1 MPAKGSTKL
10 RRRVVKAQEV
20 TIIRKDC
27 KVESTGI
34 YLKVGRLALSP
45 EGPGVVGLVE
55 GPEVASLMKG
65 PEASSAA
72 KGPGAGRLVRDPEV
86 VVEDR
91 AVGSFVKSQAAEG
104 LQRNPEVKSPMKG
117 HLAR

>member
-1 MPAKGSTKL
+1 MSTRGSTKL

-20 TIIRKDC
+20 TIIRKDW

-65 PEASSAA
+65 PEAASAV
-72 KGPGAGRLVRDPEV
+72 KGPEAGRLVRGPEV

-91 AVGSFVKSQAAEG
+91 AVGSLAKS
-104 LQRNPEVKSPMKG
+104 
-117 HLAR
+117 